1 MAGTELKDVGEMKK
15 GSTMLIDGA
24 PCKVVAVST
33 SKPGKHGHAK
43 HRIEGV
49 GLIDGKKRQIVC
61 PGGDVEVPIIEK
73 RTAQVLSMVGDT
85 VNVMDMESFETFDL
99 KITDECEG
107 TVTEGCQ
114 VLYWDIMGT
123 KIVKQVKNG

>member
-1 MAGTELKDVGEMKK
+1 MAGTELKEVGEIKK

-24 PCKVVAVST
+24 PCKILSVST

-49 GLIDGKKRQIVC
+49 GLIDGKKRQVVMA
-61 PGGDVEVPIIEK
+61 GGAVEVPIIEK
-73 RTAQVLSMVGDT
+73 RTAQVLSMTGNSA
-85 VNVMDMESFETFDL
+85 NVMDMESFETFDL
-99 KITDECEG
+99 MITEECEG
-107 TVTEGCQ
+107 EVVDGCQ

-123 KIVKQVKNG
+123 KIAKQVKNG

>member
-1 MAGTELKDVGEMKK
+1 MAGTELKEVGEIKK
-15 GSTMLIDGA
+15 GSTMIIDGA
-24 PCKVVAVST
+24 PCKIVAVST

-49 GLIDGKKRQIVC
+49 GLIDGKKRQIVMA
-61 PGGDVEVPIIEK
+61 GGDVEVPIIEK
-73 RTAQVLSMVGDT
+73 RTAQVLSLSGNT
-85 VNVMDMESFETFDL
+85 ANVMDMESYETFDL
-99 KITDECEG
+99 LITDECEG